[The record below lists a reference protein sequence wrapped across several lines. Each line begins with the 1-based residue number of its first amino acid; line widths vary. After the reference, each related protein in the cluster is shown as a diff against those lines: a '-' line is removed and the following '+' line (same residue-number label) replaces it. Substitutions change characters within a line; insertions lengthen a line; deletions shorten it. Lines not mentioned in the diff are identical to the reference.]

1 MEPTANAGLIAVQ
14 PRRHRAAV
22 STSAVFSDPPPS
34 LQAGKDALSL
44 ALVVMRFQGNG
55 FNEQMFGAE

>member
-1 MEPTANAGLIAVQ
+1 MRIGG
-14 PRRHRAAV
+14 RAAV

-34 LQAGKDALSL
+34 PQVGKDALDRRSR
-44 ALVVMRFQGNG
+44 AVVMRFQGNG